1 MLNITELSLMTDN
14 ELMSYLSKSIKAK
27 RIESNLMQTELAQKS
42 GVPLGTVRAMERTG
56 KISLVNFIKLLRALD
71 SLDIF
76 PSYPSRLLL
85 LICNYMPNKTRQ
97 GNESKNDYEQ
107 KPTCHR
113 KALGTYGRYATP

>member
-1 MLNITELSLMTDN
+1 MLNITELSLMTDK

-71 SLDIF
+71 SLDILSELSKSA
-76 PSYPSRLLL
+76 PIIDLQLYAKQ
-85 LICNYMPNKTRQ
+85 NKARQ
-97 GNESKNDYEQ
+97 RIK
-107 KPTCHR
+107 K
-113 KALGTYGRYATP
+113 